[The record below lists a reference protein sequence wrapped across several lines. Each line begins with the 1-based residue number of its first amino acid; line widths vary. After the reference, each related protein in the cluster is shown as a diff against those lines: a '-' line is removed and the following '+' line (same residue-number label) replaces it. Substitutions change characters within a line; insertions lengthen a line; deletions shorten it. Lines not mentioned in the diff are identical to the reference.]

1 MDYRF
6 SLLSSKDIPQI
17 IPLIQ
22 EFGQHKFSDEVLIER
37 YKSMFKEHY
46 ECVGVFFENQ
56 LIGLTGLW
64 YQTRHYLGKCCE
76 ADHVYIVEQHRNKGL
91 GKKLFD
97 FVETHAKGKGCE
109 AIELNTYVSN
119 TPSHKFY
126 FNIGFSIIGFHFMKK
141 IGKK

>member
-1 MDYRF
+1 M
-6 SLLSSKDIPQI
+6 
-17 IPLIQ
+17 
-22 EFGQHKFSDEVLIER
+22 
-37 YKSMFKEHY
+37 
-46 ECVGVFFENQ
+46 
-56 LIGLTGLW
+56 
-64 YQTRHYLGKCCE
+64 
-76 ADHVYIVEQHRNKGL
+76 EQHRNKGL

-119 TPSHKFY
+119 APSHKFY